1 MGGWLTWLSRLFK
14 GVQGNTD
21 KEGELFGLKNI
32 LTLRK
37 DLTTKEQIEDAH
49 VDNLE
54 WALANTELGGGGD
67 HDEVLG
73 FTRP

>member
-1 MGGWLTWLSRLFK
+1 MR
-14 GVQGNTD
+14 
-21 KEGELFGLKNI
+21 NI

-54 WALANTELGGGGD
+54 WALANTELGGGD
-67 HDEVLG
+67 HDEVLHFSLSSVIVYELTFYL
-73 FTRP
+73 FTPA